1 MTSPS
6 STPAFKQ
13 PPPLLSAGVG
23 ACADPAQAADE
34 ALAAL
39 LEWRRLQLQR
49 ILGERIAVLRRPFKG
64 GGPRARA
71 DDREQVHQL
80 RTGLRRLR
88 SMAEAF
94 PRHWRG
100 PSAKGLRRLA
110 RAAGDVRDLDVLLET
125 LEEHRQEMGGGER
138 RRLGRLIDRLQTVRC
153 RGRRQL
159 TRRLRQLPRGLAPGP
174 KSPQSP
180 EATSDAHRGALPLL
194 RAGLI
199 LQLADLRLHPGWG
212 DGRRPSRGS
221 RRERDQHELRKA
233 FKRLRY
239 QLEVL
244 EALEPALRDR
254 LVLLKRTQDSL
265 GLLQD
270 LVIWRPLL
278 KRHLEGR
285 LKRRLP
291 GLAARWQRQADAAW
305 ADWLLLRRQWLDPAT
320 GLEAWQRW
328 LLELDQSNR
337 SGSVRITSS

>member
-1 MTSPS
+1 MDSLSDRSGDRALASP
-6 STPAFKQ
+6 P
-13 PPPLLSAGVG
+13 
-23 ACADPAQAADE
+23 ADPAQAADE
-34 ALAAL
+34 SLTEL
-39 LEWRRLQLQR
+39 LEWRRHQLQR
-49 ILGERIAVLRRPFKG
+49 ILGERIAILRRPFKG
-64 GGPRARA
+64 DGRKARA
-71 DDREQVHQL
+71 ADREEVHQL

-94 PRHWRG
+94 PRHWHG
-100 PSAKGLRRLA
+100 PSAGSLRRLA

-125 LEEHRQEMGGGER
+125 LEDHHPEVSGGER
-138 RRLGRLIDRLQTVRC
+138 RQLGRLIDRLDTVRC

-159 TRRLRQLPRGLAPGP
+159 SRRLRQLPRGLTPGP
-174 KSPQSP
+174 KQPQCP
-180 EATSDAHRGALPLL
+180 EAATDAHRSALPLL

-199 LQLADLRLHPGWG
+199 RQLADLRLHPGWG
-212 DGRRPSRGS
+212 DGRRPARGS

-291 GLAARWQRQADAAW
+291 ALAARWRRQADAAW
-305 ADWLLLRRQWLDPAT
+305 ADWLVLRRQWLDPAT

-328 LLELDQSNR
+328 LLELKSPA
-337 SGSVRITSS
+337 G